1 MFSSLLSVLL
11 ASSAL
16 ASPVKVNSFV
26 TLPISK
32 RVNLTGTRTLLER
45 DLARV
50 THLRDKA
57 HARLSGQPLASR
69 AVISDQVFNEATT
82 YLAAVDVGTPPT
94 TFALIIDTGS
104 SNTWVGATTPFVNTA
119 TTVSTGQSVA
129 VSYGSGDFQVRHYP
143 PNLPE
148 LNKPQGYGAPCGI
161 TFSLADHRALLPG
174 TEVLDTVTL
183 APGLTITNQSIGVAS
198 SSDGFEGVDG
208 ILGIGPVD
216 LTLDTLSPDTNS
228 AIPTVTDNLF
238 TQGTITQNLIGISFE
253 PTNVDEIQNGELTF
267 GGTDSTKFTGEIH
280 FAPVTTVAPASEFW
294 GITQSVRYGASTTI
308 FNNLAGIVDTGTT
321 LLLLPTS
328 GFNTYTRATGAV
340 EDATTGLLRVTNAQ
354 FNKLQSL
361 FFTINGQTFE
371 FTANAQLWPRAL
383 NTAIGGRA
391 NNIYL
396 IVSSLG
402 ASTETGFD
410 FVNGFVW
417 LERFYSVFDTT
428 NKQIGFATTPF
439 TNSTIN

>member
-16 ASPVKVNSFV
+16 ASPVKVSSFV

-119 TTVSTGQSVA
+119 TTVSTGQNVA
-129 VSYGSGDFQVRHYP
+129 VSYGSGDFQ
-143 PNLPE
+143 
-148 LNKPQGYGAPCGI
+148 
-161 TFSLADHRALLPG
+161 
-174 TEVLDTVTL
+174 VLDTVTL

-340 EDATTGLLRVTNAQ
+340 QDATTGLLRVTNAQ